1 MGLPVAGSSL
11 VTSTS
16 PRRIVIV
23 ERGGKT
29 SATTNVPRIATT
41 AFGVTISTVWP
52 GFMAALLTAT
62 AVRPAARATVDVA
75 GTSVTVRID
84 RSRAVTV
91 AFPPS
96 RTRTADLSP
105 VTIRS
110 RRKTSSLNL
119 SSAGARSGARVTVAV
134 PKSMATTPTGDSSDD
149 AGNGHGGIA
158 TVSTAKRQAPRAR
171 GDRDRVRGG
180 GRVSIDSQSRAC
192 ESTANQG
199 SPANS
204 IRVNPEG
211 RVRVVP
217 ESVGRLT
224 ARPAARYSL
233 RASRR
238 NGHEPSDEPQNQ
250 HGHHRRRLDWR
261 APSPHV
267 CQPSPGREPAPL
279 RDRP

>member
-41 AFGVTISTVWP
+41 AFGVWISMVWP

-62 AVRPAARATVDVA
+62 AVRPAARVTVDVA
-75 GTSVTVRID
+75 GTSVIVRLD

-91 AFPPS
+91 ALPPS

-110 RRKTSSLNL
+110 RRKTPSLNL
-119 SSAGARSGARVTVAV
+119 SSAGARSAARATVAV
-134 PKSMATTPTGDSSDD
+134 PISMATTPTGGSSDD

-158 TVSTAKRQAPRAR
+158 TVSTTKRQAPRAR
-171 GDRDRVRGG
+171 RDRVRGG
-180 GRVSIDSQSRAC
+180 SRVSIDSQSRAC
-192 ESTANQG
+192 QSAANQG

-204 IRVNPEG
+204 SRVTPEG
-211 RVRVVP
+211 LVRVVP

-238 NGHEPSDEPQNQ
+238 NGHEPSDEPHDQ

-267 CQPSPGREPAPL
+267 RRPSPGREPAPL